1 MSPVVA
7 VSIAFVLLV
16 ALFAAFWVWQQSSEN
31 AGMIDPIWAFS
42 LGAIA
47 LFYGVTG
54 NGDPLAR
61 ALVAI
66 GGGIWGARLGWHLWR
81 RNAGKPEDP
90 RYHRFREQWGA
101 DAGRKMFWFLE
112 LQTVISIVL
121 SLAFAVPAW
130 RSSAPSAAWVAIAAL
145 IWFASVGGEAIAD
158 SQLRHFVADPANRG
172 KVCRVGLWRYSRHP
186 NYFFEC
192 LHWVAYIALSVGSPW
207 IWLTLIPPVL
217 MAWLLMKLSGVPMLE
232 AHLVHSRP
240 GYAEYMRETS
250 ALIPWPPR
258 RG

>member
-1 MSPVVA
+1 MSPA
-7 VSIAFVLLV
+7 AAASIAFVVLV
-16 ALFAAFWVWQQSSEN
+16 MLFAAFWAWQLKSEN

-47 LFYGVTG
+47 MFYGMASD
-54 NGDPLAR
+54 GDPFAR
-61 ALVAI
+61 ALVAA

-81 RNAGKPEDP
+81 RNVGKQEDP

-101 DAGRKMFWFLE
+101 AAGRKMFWFLE
-112 LQTVISIVL
+112 FQTVISMVL

-130 RSSAPSAAWVAIAAL
+130 RADKPSVAWVAISVA
-145 IWFASVGGEAIAD
+145 IWLASVSGETVAD
-158 SQLRHFVADPANRG
+158 RQLRRFVADPANQG
-172 KVCRVGLWRYSRHP
+172 EVCRVGLWRYSRHP

-192 LHWVAYIALSVGSPW
+192 LHWFAYVALSIGSPW
-207 IWLTLIPPVL
+207 VWLTLFPPVL

-240 GYAEYMRETS
+240 GYAEYVRETS

>member
-1 MSPVVA
+1 MSPA
-7 VSIAFVLLV
+7 AAASIAFVVLV
-16 ALFAAFWVWQQSSEN
+16 MLFAAFWAWQLKSEN

-47 LFYGVTG
+47 MFYGMASD
-54 NGDPLAR
+54 GDPFAR
-61 ALVAI
+61 ALVSA

-81 RNAGKPEDP
+81 RNVGKQEDP

-101 DAGRKMFWFLE
+101 AAGRKMFWFLE
-112 LQTVISIVL
+112 FQTVISMVL

-130 RSSAPSAAWVAIAAL
+130 RADKPSVAWVAISVA
-145 IWFASVGGEAIAD
+145 IWLASVSGETVAD
-158 SQLRHFVADPANRG
+158 RQLRRFVADPANQG
-172 KVCRVGLWRYSRHP
+172 EVCRVGLWRYSRHP

-192 LHWVAYIALSVGSPW
+192 LHWFAYVALSIGSPW
-207 IWLTLIPPVL
+207 VWLTLFPPVL

-240 GYAEYMRETS
+240 GYAEYVRETS

>member
-1 MSPVVA
+1 MSPA
-7 VSIAFVLLV
+7 AAASLAFVVLV
-16 ALFAAFWVWQQSSEN
+16 ALFAAFWAWQLKSEN

-47 LFYGVTG
+47 VFYGMAS

-61 ALVAI
+61 ALVAA
-66 GGGIWGARLGWHLWR
+66 GGGIWGVRLGWHLWR
-81 RNAGKPEDP
+81 RNAGKREDP
-90 RYHRFREQWGA
+90 RYHRFRKQWGA
-101 DAGRKMFWFLE
+101 AAGRKMFWFLE
-112 LQTVISIVL
+112 FQTVISMVL

-130 RSSAPSAAWVAIAAL
+130 RTDTPSVSWAALAVAIWL
-145 IWFASVGGEAIAD
+145 ISVAGESVAD
-158 SQLRHFVADPANRG
+158 SQLRRFVADPANLG
-172 KVCRVGLWRYSRHP
+172 EVCRVGLWRYSRHP

-192 LHWVAYIALSVGSPW
+192 LHWVAYAALSIGSPW
-207 IWLTLIPPVL
+207 IWLTLLPPVL

-250 ALIPWPPR
+250 ALIPWPRR

>member
-1 MSPVVA
+1 MSPA
-7 VSIAFVLLV
+7 AAASLAFVVLV
-16 ALFAAFWVWQQSSEN
+16 ALFAAFWAWQLKSAN

-47 LFYGVTG
+47 VFYGMASH
-54 NGDPLAR
+54 GDPLVR
-61 ALVAI
+61 ALVAA

-81 RNAGKPEDP
+81 RNAGKSEDP
-90 RYHRFREQWGA
+90 RYHRFRKQWGA
-101 DAGRKMFWFLE
+101 AAGRKMFWFLE
-112 LQTVISIVL
+112 FQTLISMVL

-130 RSSAPSAAWVAIAAL
+130 RAEPPSAVWVAIAVS
-145 IWFASVGGEAIAD
+145 IWLVSVAGEAVAD
-158 SQLRHFVADPANRG
+158 NQLRRFVADPANRG

-192 LHWVAYIALSVGSPW
+192 LHWVAYIALSIGSSW
-207 IWLTLIPPVL
+207 VWLTLLPPVL
-217 MAWLLMKLSGVPMLE
+217 MAWLLMKLSGVPMIE

>member
-112 LQTVISIVL
+112 LQTVIAIVL
-121 SLAFAVPAW
+121 SLAFVVPAW
-130 RSSAPSAAWVAIAAL
+130 RPSAPSAAWVAIAAL

-207 IWLTLIPPVL
+207 IGLTLIPPVL

>member
-1 MSPVVA
+1 
-7 VSIAFVLLV
+7 
-16 ALFAAFWVWQQSSEN
+16 
-31 AGMIDPIWAFS
+31 
-42 LGAIA
+42 
-47 LFYGVTG
+47 
-54 NGDPLAR
+54 
-61 ALVAI
+61 
-66 GGGIWGARLGWHLWR
+66 LWR
-81 RNAGKPEDP
+81 RNAGKREDP

-101 DAGRKMFWFLE
+101 AAGRKMFWFIE
-112 LQTVISIVL
+112 FQTVISMVL

-130 RSSAPSAAWVAIAAL
+130 RAAKPSVAWVAIAVA
-145 IWFASVGGEAIAD
+145 IWLASVTGETVAD
-158 SQLRHFVADPANRG
+158 SQLRRFVADPANQG

-192 LHWVAYIALSVGSPW
+192 LHWVAYIALSIGSPW
-207 IWLTLIPPVL
+207 AWLTLLPPVL

>member
-1 MSPVVA
+1 MSPA
-7 VSIAFVLLV
+7 AAASIAFVVLV
-16 ALFAAFWVWQQSSEN
+16 ALFAAFWAWQLKSAN

-47 LFYGVTG
+47 VFYGMASH
-54 NGDPLAR
+54 GDPLVR
-61 ALVAI
+61 ALVAA
-66 GGGIWGARLGWHLWR
+66 GGGIWGVRLGWHLWR
-81 RNAGKPEDP
+81 RNAGKSEDP
-90 RYHRFREQWGA
+90 RYHRFRKQWGA
-101 DAGRKMFWFLE
+101 AAGRKMFWFLE
-112 LQTVISIVL
+112 FQTLISMVL

-130 RSSAPSAAWVAIAAL
+130 RAEPPSAVWVAIAVS
-145 IWFASVGGEAIAD
+145 IWLVSVAGEAVAD
-158 SQLRHFVADPANRG
+158 SQLRRFVADPANQG

-192 LHWVAYIALSVGSPW
+192 LHWVAYIALSIGSPW
-207 IWLTLIPPVL
+207 AWLTLLPPVL
-217 MAWLLMKLSGVPMLE
+217 MAWLLMKLSGVPMIE

>member
-1 MSPVVA
+1 MSPA
-7 VSIAFVLLV
+7 AAASIAFVVLV
-16 ALFAAFWVWQQSSEN
+16 ALFAAFWAWQLQSAN

-47 LFYGVTG
+47 VFYGMASD
-54 NGDPLAR
+54 GDSLAR
-61 ALVAI
+61 VLVAV
-66 GGGIWGARLGWHLWR
+66 GGGIWGARLSWHLWG
-81 RNAGKPEDP
+81 RNAGKREDP

-101 DAGRKMFWFLE
+101 AAGRKMFWFLE
-112 LQTVISIVL
+112 FQTVISMVL

-130 RSSAPSAAWVAIAAL
+130 RAVQPSVAWVAIAVA
-145 IWFASVGGEAIAD
+145 IWLASVSGETVAD
-158 SQLRHFVADPANRG
+158 RQLRRFVADPANQG

-192 LHWVAYIALSVGSPW
+192 LHWFAYVALSIGSPW
-207 IWLTLIPPVL
+207 VWLTLFPPVL

>member
-1 MSPVVA
+1 MSPA
-7 VSIAFVLLV
+7 AAASIAFVVLV
-16 ALFAAFWVWQQSSEN
+16 ALFAAFWAWQLKSAN

-47 LFYGVTG
+47 VFYGMASD
-54 NGDPLAR
+54 GDSLTR
-61 ALVAI
+61 ALVAA

-81 RNAGKPEDP
+81 RNAGKREDP

-101 DAGRKMFWFLE
+101 AAGRKMFWFLE
-112 LQTVISIVL
+112 FQTVISMVL

-130 RSSAPSAAWVAIAAL
+130 RTDKPSVAWVAIAVS
-145 IWFASVGGEAIAD
+145 IWLVSVAGESVAD
-158 SQLRHFVADPANRG
+158 SQLRRFVADPANQG
-172 KVCRVGLWRYSRHP
+172 GVCRVGLWRYSRHP

-192 LHWVAYIALSVGSPW
+192 LHWVAYVALSIGSPW
-207 IWLTLIPPVL
+207 VWLTLLPPVL